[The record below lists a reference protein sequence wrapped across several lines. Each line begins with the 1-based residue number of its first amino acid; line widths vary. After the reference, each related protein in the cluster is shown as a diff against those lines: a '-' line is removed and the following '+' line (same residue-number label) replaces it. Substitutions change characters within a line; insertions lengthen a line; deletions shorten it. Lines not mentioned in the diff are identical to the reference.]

1 MLSAVLRESQLCSV
15 GQPWVQALVQAAQTW
30 KACFTCEPL
39 ELG

>member
-30 KACFTCEPL
+30 KGCFTCEPL